1 MTNPLR
7 CTDVNKSG
15 VRCGLPAGHTTQHG
29 NGTMVQPW
37 SDEPEQP
44 GLYEATNLN
53 KQAPTKD
60 AKNVNT

>member
-1 MTNPLR
+1 
-7 CTDVNKSG
+7 
-15 VRCGLPAGHTTQHG
+15 
-29 NGTMVQPW
+29 MVQPW

-53 KQAPTKD
+53 KQPPTKE